1 MDIDNLK
8 IVKMEIKILGTGC
21 TKCKSLE
28 AITRQAVAELNLN
41 AAIEKI
47 EDIQKIMEYGIM
59 HTPGLVINGKV
70 VLSGRLP
77 KISELKDIIT
87 QNQ

>member
-1 MDIDNLK
+1 
-8 IVKMEIKILGTGC
+8 MEIKVLGTGC
-21 TKCKSLE
+21 TKCKKLE
-28 AITRQAVAELNLN
+28 SATRQAVAELNLN

-59 HTPGLVINGKV
+59 ATPGLVINGKV
-70 VLSGRLP
+70 VMSGRLP
-77 KISELKDIIT
+77 KITEIKEILT